1 MTITIQTM
9 MFSVFIAVDDEM
21 TTDKRS
27 LDYFRDRNESMEWV
41 KVFEFV
47 CMAKNYTYIILYI
60 LGHKRPQN
68 RDVYKYVVPDYA
80 YKWRYLGAQLGF
92 KQPILN
98 SIFEDFRNDSNR
110 CCKELLDQWL
120 EKNANAS
127 WDKLLLAIDNLPTF
141 PKFFYPGT

>member
-1 MTITIQTM
+1 MKVWSGLKSLNLCVWLKTILTL
-9 MFSVFIAVDDEM
+9 F
-21 TTDKRS
+21 
-27 LDYFRDRNESMEWV
+27 
-41 KVFEFV
+41 
-47 CMAKNYTYIILYI
+47 YTSI
-60 LGHKRPQN
+60 GHKRPQN

-127 WDKLLLAIDNLPTF
+127 WAQLLLAIDNLPTF
-141 PKFFYPGT
+141 PEFFYPGT